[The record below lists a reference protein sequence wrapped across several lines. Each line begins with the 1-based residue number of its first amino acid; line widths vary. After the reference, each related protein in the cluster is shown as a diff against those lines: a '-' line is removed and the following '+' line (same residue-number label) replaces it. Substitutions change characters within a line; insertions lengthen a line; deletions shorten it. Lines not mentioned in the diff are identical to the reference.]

1 MNTKHKFLF
10 GAAAVALTS
19 LGAVKAQAMSVQEL
33 AEAATPVANEYG
45 LYPLL

>member
-19 LGAVKAQAMSVQEL
+19 LGAVKAQAMSVQDWL
-33 AEAATPVANEYG
+33 KQQ
-45 LYPLL
+45 LSRK